1 MIFTTKKKINMQV
14 EEAVN
19 KAIKSNLFKQMG
31 RVGGGRGIPSILGG
45 GITFNESDISL
56 QTFKDMENDAGI
68 IAPLTIVKA
77 PIRSVEWSI
86 ECENN
91 DIKDFVKKALL
102 LIWEQL
108 IGDMLLALNFGF
120 QSFEKVFTRNND
132 GIVYKKLLAY
142 DPADITVKTNEKTGG
157 FAGIE
162 LSQVNK
168 PMGAIQLPPQ
178 KCFHFAYDMRWGNF
192 YGISKMRPAYKY
204 WFTDKYY
211 YEFQNVFMEKLS
223 GGVVVAY
230 APSGKTVVDG
240 VEYDNIETMKKV
252 AQDIRSGGVA
262 SLPSEMWGEQAG
274 DRKWILEL
282 LESKKDT
289 GQFVKAHEHLDTMKS
304 RAIFVPDLIYK
315 AEKVGSFALGKEHTN
330 NFILS
335 IKAILDYAKLF
346 IDSYLIPQLVEY
358 NFGINAPRAEWV
370 YSTLS
375 PATIDFLKDLV
386 IELTKKDRAEIP
398 DWDFIFSALGVPVPS
413 ALKNGGKGVGGGTG
427 EEDNQAENKRH
438 PQCGDIH
445 FKREPANKW
454 EKRID
459 FQKIEGQWDDIDNRI
474 IDYMTGYLDDMKDS
488 ILAQYTKQ
496 MEAGKIDPNSIKISG
511 VKEYKA
517 QLKKYMNEALTIGM
531 ESVISELK
539 TDQKFTVSNDT
550 KNWIDTTINNMVNKQ
565 LEDLRFQLGS
575 GIEETIQANLQKGGY
590 DKSTINEATTLAEEN
605 YDSRIKLSITI
616 NARKITSRGVN
627 QGRSIV
633 AEGIE

>member
-1 MIFTTKKKINMQV
+1 MQV
-14 EEAVN
+14 KEEVD
-19 KAIKSNLFKQMG
+19 KILKSNLFKQVG
-31 RVGGGRGIPSILGG
+31 KLGGGRGMSSVLGG
-45 GITFNESDISL
+45 NITYNESDITL

-68 IAPLTIVKA
+68 VAPLTIVKA
-77 PIRSVEWSI
+77 PIRSVVWSI
-86 ECENN
+86 ECKNN
-91 DIKDFVKKALL
+91 DIKDFVEKAIS
-102 LIWEQL
+102 LIWEKL
-108 IGDMLLALNFGF
+108 IGDMLLALNFGY

-142 DPADITVKTNEKTGG
+142 DPANITVKIHPATGG

-162 LSQVNK
+162 LSQSNEAT
-168 PMGAIQLPPQ
+168 GSIQLPPQ

-192 YGISKMRPAYKY
+192 YGRSKQRPAYKY
-204 WFTDKYY
+204 WFIDKYF

-223 GGVVVAY
+223 GGVIVSY

-240 VEYDNIETMKKV
+240 VEYDNIQTMKQV
-252 AQDIRSGGVA
+252 AQDLRSGGVA

-274 DRKWILEL
+274 DRKWLLEL

-289 GQFVKAHEHLDTMKS
+289 GQFIKAHEHLDTMKA
-304 RAIFVPDLIYK
+304 RAIFVPDLVYK
-315 AEKVGSFALGKEHTN
+315 AEQVGSFALGKEHTN

-335 IKAILDYAKLF
+335 IKAILDYVKLF
-346 IDSYLIPQLVEY
+346 IDDYLIPQLVLY

-375 PATIDFLKDLV
+375 PDTIQFLKELV

-398 DWDFIFSALGVPVPS
+398 DWEFIFNALGVPIPS
-413 ALKNGGKGVGGGTG
+413 QLKNGGKGAGGGSPDDGEG
-427 EEDNQAENKRH
+427 EEEEGAETEKKNKRH
-438 PQCGDIH
+438 QCGDIS

-459 FQKIEGQWDDIDNRI
+459 FQKLEGQWDDIDNRI
-474 IDYMTGYLDDMKDS
+474 MDYMTGYLDNTKDS
-488 ILAQYTKQ
+488 ILAQYAKQ
-496 MEAGKIDPNSIKISG
+496 MEAGKIDPNNIKISG

-531 ESVISELK
+531 ESVISELG
-539 TDQKFTVSNDT
+539 TDQKFPVSNDT
-550 KNWIDTTINNMVNKQ
+550 KNWIDTTVNNMVNKQ
-565 LEDLRFQLGS
+565 LEDLRFHLGS

-590 DKSTINEATTLAEEN
+590 DRSTIKEAITLAEEN
-605 YDSRIKLSITI
+605 YDSRIKLAITI
-616 NARKITSRGVN
+616 SARTITSRGIN